1 MLVEFGNLVANN
13 PRGFQRVTQL
23 IAHLM
28 RHQFVHAEDRGAAGL
43 LETLNRPELARL
55 VEGYFDVAGYRLV
68 HRETEGW
75 AGIFPDPE
83 RTSLPRMRIDETIAL
98 LVMRRLWEEALQLGE
113 IYANGTV
120 RTTLNEAYAAYQG
133 IVAGSRR
140 AALSPNDFRDVLRQ
154 IERRSV
160 VRLGELDTDA
170 QDMDLDIRALITSVA
185 GDDFVASLEQILTR
199 PVASAP
205 EADEA
210 REVESDA

>member
-1 MLVEFGNLVANN
+1 MLVEFGNLEVNN

-28 RHQFVHAEDRGAAGL
+28 RHQFVHAEDRGAAVL

-68 HRETEGW
+68 HRESEGW
-75 AGIFPDPE
+75 AGILPDPE

-113 IYANGTV
+113 IYAIGTV

-160 VRLGELDTDA
+160 VRLGDFDPDA
-170 QDMDLDIRALITSVA
+170 QDMDLDIRALVTSVA

-199 PVASAP
+199 PVASATETEDAP
-205 EADEA
+205 
-210 REVESDA
+210 EVEHDA

>member
-1 MLVEFGNLVANN
+1 MLVEFGNLEANN

-23 IAHLM
+23 IGQLM
-28 RHQFVHAEDRGAAGL
+28 RHQFVHAEDRGAAVL

-75 AGIFPDPE
+75 AGILPDPE

-160 VRLGELDTDA
+160 VRLGDLDPDA
-170 QDMDLDIRALITSVA
+170 QDMDLDIRALVTSVA
-185 GDDFVASLEQILTR
+185 GDDFVGSLEQILTR
-199 PVASAP
+199 PVTSAQ
-205 EADEA
+205 EAKHPREEESEA
-210 REVESDA
+210 

>member
-1 MLVEFGNLVANN
+1 MLVEFGNLEANN

-23 IAHLM
+23 IAQLM
-28 RHQFVHAEDRGAAGL
+28 RHQFVHAEDRGAAVL

-68 HRETEGW
+68 HRESEGW
-75 AGIFPDPE
+75 AGILPDPE

-133 IVAGSRR
+133 TVAGSRR

-160 VRLGELDTDA
+160 VRLGDLDPDA
-170 QDMDLDIRALITSVA
+170 QDMDLDIRALVTSVA

-199 PVASAP
+199 PVASATETEDAP
-205 EADEA
+205 
-210 REVESDA
+210 EVERDV

>member
-1 MLVEFGNLVANN
+1 MLVEFGNLEANN

-23 IAHLM
+23 IVHLM
-28 RHQFVHAEDRGAAGL
+28 RHQFVHAEDRGAAVL

-55 VEGYFDVAGYRLV
+55 VEGFFDVAGYRLV

-75 AGIFPDPE
+75 AGILPDPE
-83 RTSLPRMRIDETIAL
+83 RTSLPRMRINETIAL

-133 IVAGSRR
+133 IVARSRR

-160 VRLGELDTDA
+160 VRLGDLDPDV
-170 QDMDLDIRALITSVA
+170 QDMDLDIRALVTSVA

-199 PVASAP
+199 PVASATETEDAP
-205 EADEA
+205 
-210 REVESDA
+210 EVESDA

>member
-1 MLVEFGNLVANN
+1 MLVEFGNLEANN

-28 RHQFVHAEDRGAAGL
+28 RHQFVHAEDRGAAVL
-43 LETLNRPELARL
+43 LETLNRQELARL
-55 VEGYFDVAGYRLV
+55 VEGFFDVAGYRLV
-68 HRETEGW
+68 HRESEGW
-75 AGIFPDPE
+75 AGILPDPE
-83 RTSLPRMRIDETIAL
+83 RTALPRMRIDETIAL

-133 IVAGSRR
+133 IVASSRR

-160 VRLGELDTDA
+160 VRLGDLDPDA
-170 QDMDLDIRALITSVA
+170 QDMDLDIRALVTSVA

-199 PVASAP
+199 PVASTTVTEDAP
-205 EADEA
+205 E
-210 REVESDA
+210 VERDA